1 MSLFPTTCYRGNADG
16 TFTKISHEQ
25 YWAETM
31 AAAVAE
37 AFAEPKEP
45 KPAAKTLKEIMAE
58 QEAEAKK
65 AKKKR

>member
-31 AAAVAE
+31 AAIAE
-37 AFAEPKEP
+37 ALAEEP
-45 KPAAKTLKEIMAE
+45 EPAKPKTLKEIMAE